1 MKVDREQLKAL
12 AAAAGLEIPEADFE
26 NVRIRVQSLL
36 TAMEAIEA
44 ELGERMDAVE
54 PLPPVFPR
62 EENR

>member
-1 MKVDREQLKAL
+1 MKVDRDQLKAL

-62 EENR
+62 EDYQ